1 MSFVR
6 QQLERLQQY
15 DEVAEISGIAR
26 RSFANNSFDGILTMI
41 GVLMGN
47 LAAGVLDARVVVSTG
62 LATSLSIGVSG
73 LWGAYMAET
82 AERNRSLG
90 ELENHTL
97 SDLSDTRIGR
107 ASRMA
112 VLVVALIDG
121 LSPLVSSVLVLIP
134 MFLAG
139 RVGVVPAY
147 YMSLG
152 LSLALLFLL
161 GAVLGLVGK
170 QGIVVAGAKMVS
182 GGAVAILVSYALRL
196 VTQ

>member
-6 QQLERLQQY
+6 QQLDRLQQY

-47 LAAGVLDARVVVSTG
+47 LAAGVLDARVVISTG

-82 AERNRSLG
+82 AERSRSLG

-134 MFLAG
+134 MFMSG
-139 RVGVVPAY
+139 SVGVVPAY
-147 YMSLG
+147 YISLG

-161 GAVLGLVGK
+161 GAILGLVGK
-170 QGIVVAGAKMVS
+170 QSIVVAGAKMIS
-182 GGAVAILVSYALRL
+182 GGVVAILLSYALRL
-196 VTQ
+196 VIQ